1 MTGLECRLAREL
13 AALDAK
19 GRLRAPGAR
28 RGIDVSSNDY
38 LGLAAHPAL
47 RERVQRALSEGV
59 PVGASGSR
67 LLSGNHPAHEAL
79 EQAFARFMGG
89 DRAALLFN
97 SGYDANLAVL
107 STLPTRHDVLLL
119 DALVHASIKEGARA
133 SFAQKV
139 TCPHNDIEA
148 LERLLARHAQADRDV
163 FVVAESLYSMDGD
176 FAPLEAL
183 DTLAARYGA
192 WLIIDEA
199 HATGVFGKHGRGLL
213 DAAGVGRSQVV
224 SIHTCGKALGVAG
237 AFVLGPQTITSYL
250 INRARPFLFSTA
262 LPPLLACALEASL
275 ELVEREAW
283 RRERVLALAARLRS
297 ALKGLRV
304 WTVPDGSSQIIPVV
318 IGADALAVRVAGEL
332 ASRGFDVRAVRPPT
346 VPEGTAR
353 LRLSLNALLRE
364 EEVDQLAAAILECEA
379 GVAAESRMRIS
390 RGPEPG

>member
-1 MTGLECRLAREL
+1 MTGLERRLAREL
-13 AALDAK
+13 EAFDAK
-19 GRLRAPGAR
+19 GRLRAPGPH

-79 EQAFARFMGG
+79 ERAFARFMGG
-89 DRAALLFN
+89 EHAALLFN

-133 SFAQKV
+133 SFAQKA
-139 TCPHNDIEA
+139 TYPHNDMDA
-148 LERLLARHAQADRDV
+148 LERLLERHARDSRDV
-163 FVVAESLYSMDGD
+163 VVVAESLYSMDGD
-176 FAPLEAL
+176 FAPLAAIEA
-183 DTLAARYGA
+183 LAARYGA
-192 WLIIDEA
+192 WLVVDEA
-199 HATGVFGKHGRGLL
+199 HATGVFGTHGRGLL
-213 DAAGVGRSQVV
+213 EVAGVGRSQVV

-237 AFVLGPQTITSYL
+237 AFVLASRTIISYL

-262 LPPLLACALEASL
+262 LPPLLACALETSL

-297 ALKGLRV
+297 ALKGLRS
-304 WTVPDGSSQIIPVV
+304 WTVPDGSSQIIPVIV
-318 IGADALAVRVAGEL
+318 GADALAVRVAREL
-332 ASRGFDVRAVRPPT
+332 TTRGFDVRAVRPPT

-364 EEVDQLAAAILECEA
+364 EEVDRLEAAILEYEA
-379 GVAAESRMRIS
+379 ALAL
-390 RGPEPG
+390 